1 MKEFQKER
9 KKNLGNNYFNFLG
22 CKLVNTNYRGYG
34 MKKFALLTTPILS
47 LGAAALFA
55 DAHNEHAVAE
65 RSFAQQ
71 ASGFVAAQ
79 NGQTGSGQ
87 TGTDQSSDGGYR
99 LPSREITPEAQ
110 PKVTHWADPFITA
123 DFIYWKAVEENVHYA
138 YTGALTTTTANAH
151 KGSYHSPDF
160 DFEPGFK
167 LGFGLKFRH
176 DGWDL
181 FAQWTWLNEFEGENH
196 AHTRTNSQA
205 HSMLHSAFTPQIG
218 LQGDITFDRAHAEW
232 SMHFNALDIEL
243 GRNFFISRYLTLRPH
258 FGFKFGWVD
267 QDYHVKAHNLSA
279 LQPITQA
286 VTPPSEA
293 SSKMDQD
300 FFGCGIRTGLDT
312 VWYFTKHWGL
322 YGEFAISALWS
333 DFHSKR
339 EDHVASNVI
348 AKVENLDFKRTLT
361 TLTEVLELGLG
372 FRYDCTFFLGDY
384 EFYLQAGW
392 EEQIWFNQNQFLDTV
407 DTRTGNLTFQGL
419 TVKAGLMF

>member
-1 MKEFQKER
+1 MMKY
-9 KKNLGNNYFNFLG
+9 LY
-22 CKLVNTNYRGYG
+22 
-34 MKKFALLTTPILS
+34 LTAPVLT

-55 DAHNEHAVAE
+55 DAPN
-65 RSFAQQ
+65 
-71 ASGFVAAQ
+71 AQ
-79 NGQTGSGQ
+79 NGQDT
-87 TGTDQSSDGGYR
+87 DGGYKF
-99 LPSREITPEAQ
+99 PTREITPEAQ

-123 DFIYWKAVEENVHYA
+123 DFIYWKAVVENMHYA
-138 YTGALTTTTANAH
+138 YTGAITSTSANAH
-151 KGSYHSPDF
+151 KGTYHSPDF

-181 FAQWTWLNEFEGENH
+181 FAQWTWLSEFEGDNH
-196 AHTRTNSQA
+196 VHTRTNSQT
-205 HSMLHSAFTPQIG
+205 HSMVHSVLTPQIG
-218 LQGDITFDRAHAEW
+218 LMPDFTYDRGHAEW

-258 FGFKFGWVD
+258 FGFKFGWID
-267 QDYHVKAHNLSA
+267 QDYHIKAHNIA
-279 LQPITQA
+279 AYQPLLTI
-286 VTPPSEA
+286 VNPSVGTA
-293 SSKMDQD
+293 KNDQD
-300 FFGCGIRTGLDT
+300 FFGCGIRTGLDA

-322 YGEFAISALWS
+322 YGDFAISALWS
-333 DFHSKR
+333 DFHSKT
-339 EDHVASNVI
+339 EHHVAADNL

-361 TLTEVLELGLG
+361 TLTQVLELGLG

-407 DTRTGNLTFQGL
+407 DTRTGDLTFQGL